1 MLTKQCIGAGDRPF
15 LTWTITRASPV
26 IVSVMPQEDV
36 IVDQEPVNE
45 MSASSFS
52 RGPRVLAIFT
62 LLAGFS
68 FALYFIFF
76 AGGHH
81 WAVLRL
87 AARQYQPNVDGDG
100 YGHFP
105 SEAIAQLARS
115 HRDALVRSGH
125 LLHRN
130 YRFTE
135 LTCPSAEAHWVQTQF
150 FTVHLKHA
158 EPVFS
163 TSGRSFYGDNY
174 EIGVWFPPD
183 EASFWDDWYAKH
195 NDFDY
200 IQSVMLD
207 EHKDG
212 ITKR

>member
-1 MLTKQCIGAGDRPF
+1 M
-15 LTWTITRASPV
+15 
-26 IVSVMPQEDV
+26 
-36 IVDQEPVNE
+36 
-45 MSASSFS
+45 
-52 RGPRVLAIFT
+52 
-62 LLAGFS
+62 
-68 FALYFIFF
+68 
-76 AGGHH
+76 
-81 WAVLRL
+81 
-87 AARQYQPNVDGDG
+87 
-100 YGHFP
+100 
-105 SEAIAQLARS
+105 AQLARS
-115 HRDALVRSGH
+115 HRDALVKSGH

-135 LTCPSAEAHWVQTQF
+135 LTCPTAEAGWVQTQF
-150 FTVHLKHA
+150 LSLHLTHA

-163 TSGRSFYGDNY
+163 TSGRSSHGDNY

-207 EHKDG
+207 EHKGG

>member
-1 MLTKQCIGAGDRPF
+1 MRV
-15 LTWTITRASPV
+15 TISCGGLLFPLYSVARRNRV
-26 IVSVMPQEDV
+26 IAVVMPQEDV
-36 IVDQEPVNE
+36 IVDKELRNE
-45 MSASSFS
+45 TSASSFWW
-52 RGPRVLAIFT
+52 RPRVLAIFL

-68 FALYFIFF
+68 FALYFTFL
-76 AGGHH
+76 AGGYH

-100 YGHFP
+100 YGNFP
-105 SEAIAQLARS
+105 SEAMAQLARS
-115 HRDALVRSGH
+115 HRDALVKSGH

-135 LTCPSAEAHWVQTQF
+135 LTCPTAEAGWVQTQF
-150 FTVHLKHA
+150 LSLHLTHA
-158 EPVFS
+158 EPMFS
-163 TSGRSFYGDNY
+163 TSGRSSHGDNY

-200 IQSVMLD
+200 IHSVMLD
-207 EHKDG
+207 EHKGG

>member
-1 MLTKQCIGAGDRPF
+1 MHGSGGGQRFREIKVNSRH
-15 LTWTITRASPV
+15 PV
-26 IVSVMPQEDV
+26 MRVVMPQEDV
-36 IVDQEPVNE
+36 IVDQELINE

-52 RGPRVLAIFT
+52 RRPRVLAIFT
-62 LLAGFS
+62 LLVGFS

-76 AGGHH
+76 AGGYH

-105 SEAIAQLARS
+105 SEAMAQLARS
-115 HRDALVRSGH
+115 HRDALVKSGH

-135 LTCPSAEAHWVQTQF
+135 LTCPSAETHWVQTQF
-150 FTVHLKHA
+150 FSLHLKHA

-163 TSGRSFYGDNY
+163 TSGRSSHGDNY

-207 EHKDG
+207 EHKGG

>member
-1 MLTKQCIGAGDRPF
+1 MRV
-15 LTWTITRASPV
+15 TISCGGLLFPLYSVARRNRV
-26 IVSVMPQEDV
+26 IAVVMPQEDV
-36 IVDQEPVNE
+36 IVDKELRLE
-45 MSASSFS
+45 TSASSFWW
-52 RGPRVLAIFT
+52 RPRVLAIFL

-68 FALYFIFF
+68 FALYFTFL
-76 AGGHH
+76 AGGYH

-100 YGHFP
+100 YGNFP
-105 SEAIAQLARS
+105 SEAMAQLARS
-115 HRDALVRSGH
+115 HRDALVKSGH

-135 LTCPSAEAHWVQTQF
+135 LTCPTAEAGWVQTQF
-150 FTVHLKHA
+150 LSLHLTHA
-158 EPVFS
+158 EPMFS
-163 TSGRSFYGDNY
+163 TSGRSSHGDNY

-200 IQSVMLD
+200 IHSVMLD
-207 EHKDG
+207 EHKGG